1 MKKHN
6 IEYQTRMT
14 IVNRSEAG
22 PDDPVVMVISDES
35 IDEHNTRFMVNGWD
49 LSYAQ
54 RNPVVTYGHPEL
66 NSTDDTLYIAKHET
80 YIEDNKL
87 MAKVTFNRD
96 NPRAARIEKAVRN
109 GFMNMASIR
118 ASINDAR
125 EVKIGDKHILE
136 FTSQQLFDFGIVP
149 HGSNRNAFVESRN
162 TILREITKP
171 QQEEEVM
178 PVQTLNEDQLR
189 EYRSNQQRAKD
200 LINKFKKKVN
210 K

>member
-1 MKKHN
+1 MKNHN
-6 IEYQTRMT
+6 IEYQTRLT
-14 IVNRSEAG
+14 IVDRSETG

-35 IDEHNTRFMVNGWD
+35 IDEHNTRFKVSGWD

-54 RNPVVTYGHPEL
+54 RNPVVTYGHPDL
-66 NSTDDTLYIAKHET
+66 NSTDDTLYIARHET
-80 YIEDNKL
+80 YIEDGKL

-96 NPRAARIEKAVRN
+96 NPRAVRIEKAVRN

-125 EVKIGDKHILE
+125 EVKVGDKYILE

-162 TILREITKP
+162 NILRDIKKDP
-171 QQEEEVM
+171 EEEVV
-178 PVQTLNEDQLR
+178 PTQTLTDEQLR

-200 LINKFKKKVN
+200 LINKFKKGK

>member
-6 IEYQTRMT
+6 IEYQSRITVVDRA
-14 IVNRSEAG
+14 EAG

-35 IDEHNTRFMVNGWD
+35 VDEHNTRFLVSGWD

-54 RNPVVTYGHPEL
+54 RNPVVTYGHPDL
-66 NSTDDTLYIAKHET
+66 NSTDDTLYIARHET

-87 MAKVTFNRD
+87 MAKVYFNRD
-96 NPRAARIEKAVRN
+96 NPRAVRIEKAVRN

-125 EVKIGDKHILE
+125 EVKLGDNYILE

-162 TILREITKP
+162 TILRDIKKDP
-171 QQEEEVM
+171 EEETVITS
-178 PVQTLNEDQLR
+178 TLTDEELT

-200 LINKFKKKVN
+200 LINNFKKGK